1 LAAGVFVGT
10 AIGPSAV
17 SKLENATS
25 TASQI
30 VIKPAATLIA
40 SASAALG
47 EEVAQA
53 AILMAEVQA
62 QDDEAMRM
70 AVSGA
75 PEAAGAAIG
84 VVQNLASRAGSTL
97 GDVGRAALASA
108 GEAYDGAKSS
118 ASNWMNEQVA
128 EGVASAKLMKRELT
142 PAMAALTALADRT
155 ATRIMDDMDRSERLA
170 QMEQTGLVVDAA
182 SLPSAAEN
190 DARIAADSQAL
201 VKANERKIAAIEPSR
216 IDLSDLGPHAG
227 KAHRGF
233 GPASAY
239 AYTGYEVT
247 GSTVKI
253 GGEKVDAHVVKSI
266 SRAAKVTGN
275 DTVYLASLA
284 SRESSFRPQLQA
296 STSSAEGLFQFLRQ
310 TWLQVM
316 KTFGPQYGYED
327 VAKEIKAAPRG
338 YVVANPAKRAQIL
351 AMRGDALASATMA
364 AAMEKNDR
372 AVIEKVLGRTP
383 TAGERYMAHFFG
395 SAEAARFLSLAKQWP
410 DGPAADYFYK
420 AAMANKSLFWTKDGT
435 KKTFTQVAAGFKTWF
450 EGPDGGMRRFQ
461 AFEQAAAAIESDSPT
476 RTAVAQQESPR
487 AVVTPPVERH
497 AGVERKHHAG
507 AAPKPKQAIAAA
519 PAHRSQPSAP
529 QATVTPQIQVAALD
543 GPAEPAKAAGETV
556 TYETQYVR
564 TPVVP
569 GKPAS
574 YRLTSGRIVQY
585 IDSHGHLSGMAT
597 SVARSEIIESF
608 GPNFTRLPANIQ
620 DHLKNAAQFDINLLA
635 PYAKLMPRTM
645 RDGFASEG
653 LVFVD
658 AVPQTAGKLVAIKV
672 PKRSEPLALANA
684 GRSASSQSTQPV
696 PPVTEGLAESES
708 APDIDRPIERPQT
721 AAPAST
727 SLSAPQSAAD
737 EPASAGSSPRSA
749 SAHPAK
755 PGSKQP
761 PEQDAPERPKVVH
774 VDQYLR
780 DEDEPYAPRF

>member
-1 LAAGVFVGT
+1 MLQPPARSVPEFGKRQVRPAIRRVEPSRPLSSLGSRRAPGAQFRAFVAPGAVAHVPKTPSHGGNRLTVALALAAGVFVGT

-327 VAKEIKAAPRG
+327 VAK
-338 YVVANPAKRAQIL
+338 
-351 AMRGDALASATMA
+351 AMS
-364 AAMEKNDR
+364 
-372 AVIEKVLGRTP
+372 
-383 TAGERYMAHFFG
+383 
-395 SAEAARFLSLAKQWP
+395 
-410 DGPAADYFYK
+410 
-420 AAMANKSLFWTKDGT
+420 
-435 KKTFTQVAAGFKTWF
+435 
-450 EGPDGGMRRFQ
+450 
-461 AFEQAAAAIESDSPT
+461 SPI
-476 RTAVAQQESPR
+476 R
-487 AVVTPPVERH
+487 
-497 AGVERKHHAG
+497 
-507 AAPKPKQAIAAA
+507 
-519 PAHRSQPSAP
+519 
-529 QATVTPQIQVAALD
+529 
-543 GPAEPAKAAGETV
+543 
-556 TYETQYVR
+556 
-564 TPVVP
+564 
-569 GKPAS
+569 
-574 YRLTSGRIVQY
+574 
-585 IDSHGHLSGMAT
+585 
-597 SVARSEIIESF
+597 
-608 GPNFTRLPANIQ
+608 
-620 DHLKNAAQFDINLLA
+620 
-635 PYAKLMPRTM
+635 
-645 RDGFASEG
+645 
-653 LVFVD
+653 
-658 AVPQTAGKLVAIKV
+658 
-672 PKRSEPLALANA
+672 
-684 GRSASSQSTQPV
+684 
-696 PPVTEGLAESES
+696 
-708 APDIDRPIERPQT
+708 
-721 AAPAST
+721 
-727 SLSAPQSAAD
+727 QSARR
-737 EPASAGSSPRSA
+737 SSRCAATRWLPQRWRPRWRKTTA
-749 SAHPAK
+749 
-755 PGSKQP
+755 
-761 PEQDAPERPKVVH
+761 
-774 VDQYLR
+774 L
-780 DEDEPYAPRF
+780 